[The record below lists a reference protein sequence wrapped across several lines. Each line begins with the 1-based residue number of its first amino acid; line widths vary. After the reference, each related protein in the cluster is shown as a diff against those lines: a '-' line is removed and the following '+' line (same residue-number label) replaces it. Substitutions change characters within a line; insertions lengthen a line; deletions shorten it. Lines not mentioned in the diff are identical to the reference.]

1 MMPANPFELGGR
13 TAIVTG
19 ASRGLGAAMA
29 RALARAGANTVL
41 AARNRE
47 CLEAVAAEITG
58 AGGAAHCIT
67 CDATR
72 RSDLECLIATALN
85 RFGGLDVMVVNHGI
99 GPAKDLLEVNDE
111 DIDTVIGTNLSSA
124 YVCAQLAGR
133 QMIAQGGGGSIILT
147 SSASSRVAGWGN
159 ACYGASKGGIDQLV
173 RQLAQEW
180 GTHGIRVNAVNPGYT
195 EHEMADATG
204 AHDTPGVAEYIERFI
219 PLGRRGRID
228 EVGGPVVFL
237 ASDASSYIT
246 GHCLFIDGG
255 QAAV

>member
-1 MMPANPFELGGR
+1 MSVGLFDLSGR

-19 ASRGLGAAMA
+19 ASRGLGAEMT
-29 RALARAGANTVL
+29 RALARAGAGVVPAARDRSLL
-41 AARNRE
+41 AA
-47 CLEAVAAEITG
+47 LAVEIAD
-58 AGGAAHCIT
+58 AGGTAHPVA

-72 RSDLECLIATALN
+72 RSDVERLIAAAVD
-85 RFGGLDVMVVNHGI
+85 RFDGLDIMVVNHGI
-99 GPAKDLLEVNDE
+99 GPAKDLLEVSDE
-111 DIDTVIGTNLSSA
+111 DLDTVFGTNLSSA

-133 QMIAQGGGGSIILT
+133 QMIAQGRGGSIILT

-180 GTHGIRVNAVNPGYT
+180 GCHGIRVNAINPGYT
-195 EHEMADATG
+195 EHEMADAAG
-204 AHDTPGVAEYIERFI
+204 AHDAPGVAEYIERFI

-228 EVGGPVVFL
+228 EMGGPVVFL
-237 ASDASSYIT
+237 ASDAASYIT

-255 QAAV
+255 QVAV

>member
-1 MMPANPFELGGR
+1 MPANLFDLTGR

-19 ASRGLGAAMA
+19 ASRGLGAEIA

-41 AARNRE
+41 AARTRALVDAVSTE
-47 CLEAVAAEITG
+47 ITDTGGTACAVA
-58 AGGAAHCIT
+58 

-72 RSDLECLIATALN
+72 RSDVEELIAAAVD
-85 RFGGLDVMVVNHGI
+85 RFGGLDIMVVNHGI
-99 GPAKDLLEVNDE
+99 SPARDLLEVSDE
-111 DIDTVIGTNLSSA
+111 DLDTVIGTNLSSA

-133 QMIAQGGGGSIILT
+133 QMIDQGKGGSIIVT

-180 GTHGIRVNAVNPGYT
+180 GRHGVRVNAINPGYT
-195 EHEMADATG
+195 EHEMADAAG
-204 AHDTPGVAEYIERFI
+204 AHDVPGVAEYIERFI
-219 PLGRRGRID
+219 PLARRGRVD
-228 EVGGPVVFL
+228 EMGGPVVFL
-237 ASDASSYIT
+237 ASDAASYVT

-255 QAAV
+255 QVAV